1 VKEKAMQIL
10 RDRRNGVRKRAV
22 RMLRESRDRRRALRA
37 RLKRVGL
44 WLLLILGLNVFGWL
58 VASSLIK

>member
-1 VKEKAMQIL
+1 MQRL
-10 RDRRNGVRKRAV
+10 RGRRNGISR
-22 RMLRESRDRRRALRA
+22 RELRA

-58 VASSLIK
+58 LASSLIK